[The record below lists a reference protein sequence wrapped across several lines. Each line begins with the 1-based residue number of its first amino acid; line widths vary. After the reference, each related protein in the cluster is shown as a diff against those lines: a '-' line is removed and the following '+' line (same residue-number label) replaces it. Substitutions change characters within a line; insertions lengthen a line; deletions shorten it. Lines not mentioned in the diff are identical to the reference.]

1 MTRPFNPRVRIK
13 SDTLAALAVALAPVL
28 YFLPAVAGRVALCPE
43 DGMFFNVPLREAAAR
58 ITLSGSLPL
67 WNPYIFSGMPL
78 FASAQGGLLF
88 PLNWFYLFFNTIA
101 ATNLMV
107 VSTYTVAGVGAYLF
121 ARRNGSTITGS
132 LVTALAWQFGG
143 FTIAQLAHVN
153 IAQVAGVLPRVFL
166 ALEAYASGGGR
177 KWGALLAVFVALQ

>member
-13 SDTLAALAVALAPVL
+13 SDTLAALVVALAPIL
-28 YFLPAVAGRVALCPE
+28 YFLPAVTGRVTLAPD
-43 DGMFFNVPLREAAAR
+43 DGLLFNVPLRVAAAQ

-88 PLNWFYLFFNTIA
+88 PLNWFYFAFPTIA

-107 VSTYTVAGVGAYLF
+107 VST
-121 ARRNGSTITGS
+121 RS
-132 LVTALAWQFGG
+132 
-143 FTIAQLAHVN
+143 
-153 IAQVAGVLPRVFL
+153 
-166 ALEAYASGGGR
+166 EE
-177 KWGALLAVFVALQ
+177 

>member
-28 YFLPAVAGRVALCPE
+28 YFLPAVRGQVALCPD
-43 DGMFFNVPLREAAAR
+43 DGLLFNVPLRAAAAQ

-88 PLNWFYLFFNTIA
+88 PLNWFYLVFNTVA

-107 VSTYTVAGVGAYLF
+107 VSSYAVAGLGAYLF
-121 ARRNGSTITGS
+121 ARRNGSSITGS
-132 LVTALAWQFGG
+132 LVTSLAWQLGG
-143 FTIAQLAHVN
+143 FTVAQLAHINV
-153 IAQVAGVLPRVFL
+153 AQVAAVLPWVF
-166 ALEAYASGGGR
+166 
-177 KWGALLAVFVALQ
+177 